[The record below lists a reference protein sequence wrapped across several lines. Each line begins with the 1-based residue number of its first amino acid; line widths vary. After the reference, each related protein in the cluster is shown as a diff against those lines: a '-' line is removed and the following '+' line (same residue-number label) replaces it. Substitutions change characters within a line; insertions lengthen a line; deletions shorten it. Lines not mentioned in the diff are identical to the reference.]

1 MDCKTNALQH
11 GFEIWPVS
19 SNSETLTKNVEAV
32 LGAVTHLPV
41 RFWKPHMFFTGAKDE
56 DLSSFTLSQK
66 KGSRPP
72 SPWQPIAGQSLDLS
86 GIAFPINKFVYESIN
101 KKDVLLH
108 LAQHLWEE
116 ISDIWGKIPVW
127 VDIWDLISWIG
138 LHISMKGQLVKKEDS
153 EGASL
158 INGICDQTRK
168 PDVLYYD
175 RDLVRM
181 WGENFANRLTVRERA
196 VFGLQYGTNLK
207 LKDIADELGYRG
219 SSGAKYVIECIEG
232 KLRFFLADLPWLSP
246 DDFNRDAFRL
256 FIDAI
261 LSVLNNAGK
270 KP

>member
-1 MDCKTNALQH
+1 MATDSRTISQ
-11 GFEIWPVS
+11 
-19 SNSETLTKNVEAV
+19 
-32 LGAVTHLPV
+32 
-41 RFWKPHMFFTGAKDE
+41 
-56 DLSSFTLSQK
+56 LSSE
-66 KGSRPP
+66 
-72 SPWQPIAGQSLDLS
+72 DLS

-153 EGASL
+153 KGASL

-256 FIDAI
+256 FIDTI